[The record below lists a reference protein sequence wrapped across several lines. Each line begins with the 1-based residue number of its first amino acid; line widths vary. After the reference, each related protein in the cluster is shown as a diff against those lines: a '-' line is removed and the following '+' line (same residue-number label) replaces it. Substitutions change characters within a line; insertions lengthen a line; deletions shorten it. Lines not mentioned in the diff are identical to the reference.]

1 MTALAGRGS
10 RWPNRIVLG
19 LLTIGAMAI
28 SIACGG
34 PRVGVVDSQ
43 RILDESPLALL
54 YQRELDGREKVMA
67 EDLRLLSGRGMGP
80 QDLEARR
87 QIYLRELSARKGELE
102 GKLNERIRQEVADI
116 ARRQRLRYVLVK
128 GATRLG
134 GVDITQNVIDRLK

>member
-1 MTALAGRGS
+1 MTALAGGGS
-10 RWPNRIVLG
+10 GWPNRIVLG

-28 SIACGG
+28 TVACGG

-43 RILDESPLALL
+43 RILDESALALT
-54 YQRELDGREKVMA
+54 YQRQLDSREKVMA
-67 EDLRLLSGRGMGP
+67 EDLRLLVGKLQA

-87 QIYLRELSARKGELE
+87 RIHLRELSTLKGELE
-102 GKLNERIRQEVADI
+102 GRLNERIRKEVSEI
-116 ARRQRLRYVLVK
+116 ARRQRLRYVFVK

>member
-1 MTALAGRGS
+1 
-10 RWPNRIVLG
+10 
-19 LLTIGAMAI
+19 
-28 SIACGG
+28 
-34 PRVGVVDSQ
+34 
-43 RILDESPLALL
+43 ESPLALV

-67 EDLRLLSGRGMGP
+67 EDLRLLAGRGMGA

-87 QIYLRELSARKGELE
+87 QIYLRELTARKGELE